1 MDSFVR
7 PSYSHS
13 SRRSVVAEVPDL
25 VPELANDSL
34 MRTEVWRAVRREGGS
49 WVYGVSGRR
58 MESLVLF
65 WMTGG
70 VFDIELAIWTP
81 QWRIKGAVGGV
92 SMVPFGRVVWFCE

>member
-1 MDSFVR
+1 MV
-7 PSYSHS
+7 
-13 SRRSVVAEVPDL
+13 EVLDL
-25 VPELANDSL
+25 VPELASGSL

-49 WVYGVSGRR
+49 WVCGASGRR

-65 WMTGG
+65 LMIGG

-92 SMVPFGRVVWFCE
+92 SMVPLGRSMGFRE